1 MNPGRRKIS
10 DLQLVICIS
19 FRSRKHSVKSSNKN
33 CHRFINIHI
42 VCFPH
47 CHIYSRMN
55 GMFSA
60 KRCLFAQC
68 FFMWRLIS
76 VRSTCFSQLGH
87 VAFLSSPKCSS
98 LMCLLQLDWLE
109 NVRSQVR
116 QAKVPSTWRWQSWL
130 AASSIAT
137 VTG

>member
-10 DLQLVICIS
+10 DLQLVSCIS
-19 FRSRKHSVKSSNKN
+19 FKSQILSVGSSKKMSHRS
-33 CHRFINIHI
+33 INMHI
-42 VCFPH
+42 VCF
-47 CHIYSRMN
+47 CTIYSRMN

-130 AASSIAT
+130 AASSIAAA
-137 VTG
+137 TG